1 MRFPWVNIL
10 LLLLLSLQAVT
21 GYFGL
26 TNGEEPSAWIL
37 WLHGIGAYALLLL
50 MFLKASIILDAW
62 RRRRRWTGTR
72 LAFIFLIILLLI
84 TLLTGLLWTMN
95 GPIYIGGFSLVSIHM
110 YVAIILMGLMFWH
123 AWQLRFIRRVP
134 GASGRRLFL
143 GSSVFAIS
151 GMILWWFTERIKA
164 LAGFEGANRR
174 FTGSYEA
181 GSFSLTFP
189 VVSWIGDRP
198 PPVNLKSWT
207 LRIEGA
213 VKNSMV
219 LDYEGLS
226 QMPHQT
232 ITTVLD
238 CTGGWYTIQHWR
250 GVMVRTLFEQ
260 TGLLSEASSVTF
272 ESLTGYKRRFKLAE
286 AQDFMLAL
294 GITTDSMGD
303 DFDSLSSGHGFPIRL
318 VAPGKRGMEWVKWV
332 SLIRINESAAWQQ
345 LPLPLQ

>member
-10 LLLLLSLQAVT
+10 LLMILSLQAVT

-26 TNGEEPSAWIL
+26 INGEEPSAWIL

-50 MFLKASIILDAW
+50 MFLKASIIFDAW
-62 RRRRRWTGTR
+62 RRKRRRSATR
-72 LAFIFLIILLLI
+72 LAFIVLLILLLL

-110 YVAIILMGLMFWH
+110 YLAVPLMVLMIWH

-134 GASGRRLFL
+134 GSSGRRLFL

-151 GMILWWFTERIKA
+151 GLSLWWFTARAKA
-164 LAGFEGANRR
+164 LAGLEGVNRR
-174 FTGSYEA
+174 FTGSYET
-181 GSFSLTFP
+181 GSYSLTFP

-198 PPVNLKSWT
+198 PSVDLNRWT
-207 LRIEGA
+207 LRIEGT
-213 VKNSMV
+213 VNNSMV

-226 QMPHQT
+226 QMPQQT

-250 GVMVRTLFEQ
+250 GVMVRTLLEQ
-260 TGLLSEASSVTF
+260 TGLLAEASSITF

-294 GITTDSMGD
+294 GITTDSMED

-332 SLIRINESAAWQQ
+332 SLIRVNESAAWQQ
-345 LPLPLQ
+345 FPLPLQ